1 MLPMPSDIQPHS
13 RTGTLL
19 ALSPGESYQDSRTL
33 RVQITEVSAARRRL
47 IALWSMASCRAAA
60 ANPRAAWSS
69 KTYAAPVGPDQAD
82 VTITIT
88 RTQ

>member
-1 MLPMPSDIQPHS
+1 MPSDIQPHS

-19 ALSPGESYQDSRTL
+19 GIAPGGTYTDTLTL
-33 RVQITEVSAARRRL
+33 RVPITEVSKAKRRL
-47 IALWSMASCRAAA
+47 IALWSMAASRAKV

-69 KTYAAPVGPDQAD
+69 KASAAPVDSDRAD

>member
-1 MLPMPSDIQPHS
+1 MPSDIQPHS

-19 ALSPGESYQDSRTL
+19 GLAPGATYTDTLTL
-33 RVQITEVSAARRRL
+33 RVPITAVSSARRRL
-47 IALWSMASCRAAA
+47 IALWSMAACRAAV
-60 ANPRAAWSS
+60 ANPRGAWSS
-69 KTYAAPVGPDQAD
+69 KTDAALVGPDQAD

>member
-1 MLPMPSDIQPHS
+1 MPSDIQPHS

-19 ALSPGESYQDSRTL
+19 ALKPGGTYTDTLTL
-33 RVQITEVSAARRRL
+33 RVPITEVSAARRRL

-69 KTYAAPVGPDQAD
+69 KTYAAPVGPGQAD

>member
-1 MLPMPSDIQPHS
+1 MPSDIQPHS

-19 ALSPGESYQDSRTL
+19 ALKPGESYQDTRTL
-33 RVQITEVSAARRRL
+33 RVHITEVSTARRRL
-47 IALWSMASCRAAA
+47 IALWSMASCRASA

-69 KTYAAPVGPDQAD
+69 KASAAPVGHDHAD